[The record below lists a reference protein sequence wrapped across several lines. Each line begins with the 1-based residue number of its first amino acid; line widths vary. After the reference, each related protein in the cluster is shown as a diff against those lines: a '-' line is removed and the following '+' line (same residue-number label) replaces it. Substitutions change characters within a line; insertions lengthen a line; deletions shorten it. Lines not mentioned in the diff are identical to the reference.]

1 VFRDQL
7 HCLPI
12 KETATHNH
20 QPVCT
25 QGHPRP
31 KIPSG
36 HHLFPERKTLAF
48 RRRYLRKPH
57 SNSRRGLRSDSPATS
72 AKCISHDSRSPGQ
85 NLNPGYPEYKAV
97 WKRSSRFR
105 YSVGGT
111 VDILEMHETRQSVLE
126 FNSGEHRNVQS
137 IMLSAAASAVRARA
151 MSV

>member
-1 VFRDQL
+1 MCVEDCLYWNKTSVRVFRDQL
-7 HCLPI
+7 HCPPI

-57 SNSRRGLRSDSPATS
+57 SNGKRGLRSDSPATDVT
-72 AKCISHDSRSPGQ
+72 CIFQMWSSQNYAVTTVICYFSGQ
-85 NLNPGYPEYKAV
+85 TE
-97 WKRSSRFR
+97 F
-105 YSVGGT
+105 
-111 VDILEMHETRQSVLE
+111 ISVLSE
-126 FNSGEHRNVQS
+126 VTRSFPQTQDN
-137 IMLSAAASAVRARA
+137 ARD
-151 MSV
+151 STLKLDRDRFLLQLY